1 MTRASIP
8 FPAAVIICSTD
19 FTKAF
24 DTVDHAILLSI
35 LVNYNVSPP
44 VVNWI
49 LSFLTGRSQVCKV
62 NGQLSAPVLLIE
74 VSSKVLVLGPSSTL
88 L

>member
-62 NGQLSAPVLLIE
+62 IDSFLPPVLLIKA
-74 VSSKVLVLGPSSTL
+74 SSKVLVLGPSSTL